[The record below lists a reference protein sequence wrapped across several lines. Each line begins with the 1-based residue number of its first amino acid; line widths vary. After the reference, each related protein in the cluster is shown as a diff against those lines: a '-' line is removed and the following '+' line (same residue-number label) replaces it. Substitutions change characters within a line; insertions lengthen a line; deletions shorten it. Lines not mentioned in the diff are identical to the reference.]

1 MKINEIIQELDKYII
16 KETNERYLEIQKVG
30 PNYPNADGGYV
41 KSPGLNVSL
50 IESGEPVIASNCNNY
65 IGLSLLGGSTWSD
78 ESIRNTMKEYYPN
91 ITDDIVI
98 KYIN

>member
-16 KETNERYLEIQKVG
+16 NETCERYLEIQKVG
-30 PNYPNADGGYV
+30 PNYPNADGSYV

-50 IESGEPVIASNCNNY
+50 IEDNKTITASNGSNY
-65 IGLSLLGGSTWSD
+65 VGLSLLGGSTWSD